1 VAYHEYRTD
10 AATAAGDARSAQ
22 SSQPVYWIC
31 LALLLATI
39 ALATRIAAIL

>member
-1 VAYHEYRTD
+1 VAFHEYRTN
-10 AATAAGDARSAQ
+10 AATAAGDPRPAQ

-39 ALATRIAAIL
+39 ALASRIAAIL